1 MLTKIILLLIST
13 QEITNNISYK
23 IHHMLMNLGIY
34 KKVDWGRN
42 NLMTDRS
49 IRDKICTQ
57 TI

>member
-23 IHHMLMNLGIY
+23 INHMLMNLGIY

>member
-13 QEITNNISYK
+13 QEITNKILYK
-23 IHHMLMNLGIY
+23 INPMLMNLGIY